1 MAYAGNTGNNKDL
14 FPFRAWMVG
23 FDRQMDML
31 ENMSGRT
38 TSYPPYN
45 IIKVNEDNFKIE
57 VALAGFTLK
66 DITVEVQPPSTLV
79 IEGNRGEETDRE
91 FLHRGIG
98 GRAFKQTFA
107 LAEYVVV
114 DGAEFKNGILMVSL
128 SRELPEE
135 QRVKKITIKGDTPP
149 LTVKKQFPEKE
160 TDWTTKPQHHSYI
173 NNTTVT
179 RTKKAKDIL

>member
-1 MAYAGNTGNNKDL
+1 MAYAGNTNSKDL

-23 FDRQMDML
+23 FDRQMEML
-31 ENMSGRT
+31 EGMSGKT

-45 IIKVNEDNFKIE
+45 IIKVNEDKFKIE

-91 FLHRGIG
+91 YMHRGIG
-98 GRAFKQTFA
+98 GRAFKQNFA

-114 DGAEFKNGILMVSL
+114 DGASFKDGILTVSL

-135 QRVKKITIKGDTPP
+135 QRVKKITVKGDTP
-149 LTVKKQFPEKE
+149 TIKTIKQFPEDK
-160 TDWTTKPQHHSYI
+160 DWKRPHEKWDEPRI
-173 NNTTVT
+173 T
-179 RTKKAKDIL
+179 RTKIKDDLR

>member
-1 MAYAGNTGNNKDL
+1 MAAGNIGSNKDL

-98 GRAFKQTFA
+98 GRAFKQQFA

-114 DGAEFKNGILMVSL
+114 DGASFKNGILTVSL

-135 QRVKKITIKGDTPP
+135 QRVKKITIKGDTP
-149 LTVKKQFPEKE
+149 TVLPKKPIKEFPGDK
-160 TDWTTKPQHHSYI
+160 DWKRPHQWDEGSSI
-173 NNTTVT
+173 T
-179 RTKKAKDIL
+179 RTKLKDDLR

>member
-1 MAYAGNTGNNKDL
+1 MAYAGNTGNTKDI

-23 FDRQMDML
+23 FDRQMEML
-31 ENMSGRT
+31 ENMGARS

-45 IIKVNEDNFKIE
+45 IIKLDEDNFKIE

-66 DITVEVQPPSTLV
+66 DVSVEVQPPSTLV
-79 IEGNRGEETDRE
+79 IEGNRGEEPNRE
-91 FLHRGIG
+91 YMHKGIG
-98 GRAFKQTFA
+98 GRAFRQQFA

-114 DGAEFKNGILMVSL
+114 DGAEFKNGILTVSL

-135 QRVKKITIKGDTPP
+135 QRVKKITIKGDTPT
-149 LTVKKQFPEKE
+149 LTVKKQFPEH
-160 TDWTTKPQHHSYI
+160 DWTTKPHEPY
-173 NNTTVT
+173 NTTIT

>member
-23 FDRQMDML
+23 FDRQMEML
-31 ENMSGRT
+31 ENMSGRS

-45 IIKVNEDNFKIE
+45 IIKLDEDNYKIE
-57 VALAGFTLK
+57 VALAGFTMK
-66 DITVEVQPPSTLV
+66 DISVEVQPPSTLV
-79 IEGNRGEETDRE
+79 IEGNRGEEPTRE
-91 FLHRGIG
+91 YMHRGIG
-98 GRAFKQTFA
+98 GRAFRQQFA

-114 DGAEFKNGILMVSL
+114 DGAAFKDGILTVSL

-149 LTVKKQFPEKE
+149 KQFPEK
-160 TDWTTKPQHHSYI
+160 DWTVKRPKEYHEPSI
-173 NNTTVT
+173 T
-179 RTKKAKDIL
+179 RTKKAQDIL

>member
-1 MAYAGNTGNNKDL
+1 MAYAGNTGNNKDI

-23 FDRQMDML
+23 FDRQMEML
-31 ENMSGRT
+31 ENMGARS

-45 IIKVNEDNFKIE
+45 IIKLDEDNFKIE

-66 DITVEVQPPSTLV
+66 DVTVEVQPPSTLV
-79 IEGNRGEETDRE
+79 IEGNRGEEPNRE
-91 FLHRGIG
+91 YMHKGIG
-98 GRAFKQTFA
+98 GRAFRQQFA

-114 DGAEFKNGILMVSL
+114 DGAEFKNGILTVSL

-149 LTVKKQFPEKE
+149 LTVKKQLPEH
-160 TDWTTKPQHHSYI
+160 DWHKKPQQHEY
-173 NNTTVT
+173 NTTIT

>member
-1 MAYAGNTGNNKDL
+1 MAYAGNTGNTPKDI

-23 FDRQMDML
+23 FDRQMEML
-31 ENMSGRT
+31 ENMGARS

-45 IIKVNEDNFKIE
+45 IIKLDEDNYKIE

-66 DITVEVQPPSTLV
+66 DVSVEVQPPSTLV
-79 IEGNRGEETDRE
+79 IEGNRGDEPNRE
-91 FLHRGIG
+91 YMHRGIG
-98 GRAFKQTFA
+98 GRAFRQQFA

-114 DGAEFKNGILMVSL
+114 DGAEFKNGILTVSL

-135 QRVKKITIKGDTPP
+135 QRVKKITIKGDTP
-149 LTVKKQFPEKE
+149 TIKQFPKAEDWHKKSPTGYE
-160 TDWTTKPQHHSYI
+160 TNI
-173 NNTTVT
+173 T

>member
-1 MAYAGNTGNNKDL
+1 MMAYAGNTGNNKDL

-23 FDRQMDML
+23 FDRQMEML
-31 ENMSGRT
+31 ENMSGRA

-79 IEGNRGEETDRE
+79 IEGNRGEESNSE

-98 GRAFKQTFA
+98 GRAFKQNFA

-114 DGAEFKNGILMVSL
+114 DGASFKDGILTVSL

-149 LTVKKQFPEKE
+149 LTVKKQFPEH
-160 TDWTTKPQHHSYI
+160 DWTKKPQQHEY
-173 NNTTVT
+173 NTTIT

>member
-1 MAYAGNTGNNKDL
+1 MMAYAGNTGNNKDL

-23 FDRQMDML
+23 FDRQMEML
-31 ENMSGRT
+31 ENMSGRA

-79 IEGNRGEETDRE
+79 IEGNRGEESNNE

-98 GRAFKQTFA
+98 GRAFKQNFA

-114 DGAEFKNGILMVSL
+114 DGASFKDGILTVSL

-149 LTVKKQFPEKE
+149 LTVKKQFPEK
-160 TDWTTKPQHHSYI
+160 DWTIKRPKEYHEPSI
-173 NNTTVT
+173 T
-179 RTKKAKDIL
+179 RTKKANDIL

>member
-1 MAYAGNTGNNKDL
+1 MAYAGNTGNKDI

-23 FDRQMDML
+23 FDRQMEML
-31 ENMSGRT
+31 ENMGARS

-45 IIKVNEDNFKIE
+45 IIKLDEDNFKIE

-66 DITVEVQPPSTLV
+66 DVTVEVQPPSTLV
-79 IEGNRGEETDRE
+79 IEGNRGEEPNRE
-91 FLHRGIG
+91 YMHKGIG
-98 GRAFKQTFA
+98 GRAFRQQFA

-114 DGAEFKNGILMVSL
+114 DGAEFKNGILTVSL

-149 LTVKKQFPEKE
+149 LTVKKQFPEH
-160 TDWTTKPQHHSYI
+160 DWTKKPQQHEY
-173 NNTTVT
+173 NTTIT

>member
-1 MAYAGNTGNNKDL
+1 MAAGNIGSNKDL

-98 GRAFKQTFA
+98 GRAFKQNFA

-114 DGAEFKNGILMVSL
+114 DGAEFKNGILTVSL

-149 LTVKKQFPEKE
+149 LTVKKPIKEFPGDK
-160 TDWTTKPQHHSYI
+160 DWKRPHQWDEGSSI
-173 NNTTVT
+173 T
-179 RTKKAKDIL
+179 RTKLKDDLR

>member
-1 MAYAGNTGNNKDL
+1 MAYAGNTGNTKDI

-23 FDRQMDML
+23 FDRQMEML
-31 ENMSGRT
+31 ENMGARS

-45 IIKVNEDNFKIE
+45 IIKLDEDNYKIE

-66 DITVEVQPPSTLV
+66 DVSVEVQPPSTLV
-79 IEGNRGEETDRE
+79 IEGNRGEEPNRE
-91 FLHRGIG
+91 YMHKGIG
-98 GRAFKQTFA
+98 GRAFRQQFA

-114 DGAEFKNGILMVSL
+114 DGAEFKDGILTVSL

-135 QRVKKITIKGDTPP
+135 QRVKKITIKGDTP
-149 LTVKKQFPEKE
+149 LKKQFPE
-160 TDWTTKPQHHSYI
+160 DWTKKPHQHEY
-173 NNTTVT
+173 NTTIT

>member
-1 MAYAGNTGNNKDL
+1 ME
-14 FPFRAWMVG
+14 
-23 FDRQMDML
+23 ML
-31 ENMSGRT
+31 ENMSGRS

-45 IIKVNEDNFKIE
+45 IIKVNEDKFKIE

-91 FLHRGIG
+91 YMHRGIG
-98 GRAFKQTFA
+98 GRAFKQNFA

-114 DGAEFKNGILMVSL
+114 DGASFKDGILTVSL

-135 QRVKKITIKGDTPP
+135 QRTKKITIKGDTPP
-149 LTVKKQFPEKE
+149 KQFPER
-160 TDWTTKPQHHSYI
+160 DWTVKHPKEYHDSSI
-173 NNTTVT
+173 T

>member
-1 MAYAGNTGNNKDL
+1 ME
-14 FPFRAWMVG
+14 
-23 FDRQMDML
+23 ML
-31 ENMSGRT
+31 ENMSGRS

-45 IIKVNEDNFKIE
+45 IIKINEDKFKIE

-91 FLHRGIG
+91 YMHRGIG
-98 GRAFKQTFA
+98 GRAFKQNFA

-114 DGAEFKNGILMVSL
+114 DGASFKDGILTVSL

-135 QRVKKITIKGDTPP
+135 QRTKKITIKGDTPP
-149 LTVKKQFPEKE
+149 KQFPER
-160 TDWTTKPQHHSYI
+160 DWTVKHPKEYHDSSI
-173 NNTTVT
+173 T
-179 RTKKAKDIL
+179 RTKKVKDIL

>member
-1 MAYAGNTGNNKDL
+1 MAAGNTGSNKDL

-135 QRVKKITIKGDTPP
+135 QRVKKITIKGDTPTI
-149 LTVKKQFPEKE
+149 TVKKPIKKFPEDK
-160 TDWTTKPQHHSYI
+160 DWKRPHQWDEGSSI
-173 NNTTVT
+173 T
-179 RTKKAKDIL
+179 RTKLKDDLR

>member
-1 MAYAGNTGNNKDL
+1 MAYAGNTSNKDI

-31 ENMSGRT
+31 ENMSGKAT
-38 TSYPPYN
+38 NYPPYN
-45 IIKVNEDNFKIE
+45 IIKVTEDNFKIE

-79 IEGNRGEETDRE
+79 IEGNRGEEPDRE

-98 GRAFKQTFA
+98 GRAFKQSFA

-114 DGAEFKNGILMVSL
+114 DGASFKDGILTVSL
-128 SRELPEE
+128 SRELPVE
-135 QRVKKITIKGDTPP
+135 QRVKKITVKGDTPTLP
-149 LTVKKQFPEKE
+149 VKRTIKQFPGDK
-160 TDWTTKPQHHSYI
+160 DWKRPHEQWDQPSI
-173 NNTTVT
+173 T
-179 RTKKAKDIL
+179 RTKIKEDLR

>member
-1 MAYAGNTGNNKDL
+1 MAYAGNTSNKDL

-23 FDRQMDML
+23 FDRQMEML
-31 ENMSGRT
+31 ENMGARS

-45 IIKVNEDNFKIE
+45 IIKLDEDNFKIE

-66 DITVEVQPPSTLV
+66 DVTVEVQPPSTLV
-79 IEGNRGEETDRE
+79 IEGNRGEEPNRE
-91 FLHRGIG
+91 YMHKGIG
-98 GRAFKQTFA
+98 GRAFRQQFA

-114 DGAEFKNGILMVSL
+114 DGAEFKNGILTVSL

-149 LTVKKQFPEKE
+149 LTVKKQFPEH
-160 TDWTTKPQHHSYI
+160 DWTKKPQQHEY
-173 NNTTVT
+173 NTTIT